1 MKKALSNKQITWL
14 LMLVYFSSYITRIN
28 FAAII
33 QEIITATG
41 FGKEALSIIPVC
53 LSITYGAG
61 QVINGMLSDRI
72 KPQTMILCGLSCVT
86 LANMIFPL
94 FSGSVVLMCVLWAIN
109 GFAQAMMWPPIV
121 QIIVR
126 CMHGKDYADGMFWVS
141 CGSSFGT
148 IAVYL
153 LAPVIIALLG
163 WKAVFFL
170 CAGVALLI
178 TVLFALLRGRIEMPP
193 LAAAP
198 QQESAQKPRF
208 SFPREALL
216 PILLIG
222 LGIVLQGMLR
232 DGVSTWMPT
241 FLVEVF
247 DFTNTTSILITV
259 VLAIFSIIAFGAA
272 GKIYQRLFKNEVLFA
287 GVIFGVAAACSLLL
301 LFLFDATRI
310 GAIVGLMLINGCA
323 HGINLM
329 LISYVPKRF
338 RSYGS
343 ISTISGCLNACTY
356 IGSAI
361 STYGVAVLV
370 ERMGWSFTIGSWV
383 VIASLGT
390 LACIAAALPWRK
402 FFSNPQPKEEQNV

>member
-1 MKKALSNKQITWL
+1 MKKALSNKHITVL

-41 FGKEALSIIPVC
+41 FGKEALSVIPVC

-61 QVINGMLSDRI
+61 QVVNGMLSDRI
-72 KPQTMILCGLSCVT
+72 KPQTMIFCGLACVST
-86 LANMIFPL
+86 VNIIFPL
-94 FSGSVVLMCVLWAIN
+94 FANSVIAMCILWAIN

-126 CMHGKDYADGMFWVS
+126 CMHGKDYESGMFWVS

-153 LAPVIIALLG
+153 LAPLIITLLG
-163 WKAVFFL
+163 WRAVFFI
-170 CAGVALLI
+170 CAGTALLV
-178 TVLFALLRGRIEMPP
+178 TVLFGILRSRIEMPP
-193 LAAAP
+193 LPVAP
-198 QQESAQKPRF
+198 QTAEKKRGFA
-208 SFPREALL
+208 FPNAALL

-222 LGIVLQGMLR
+222 AGIILQGMLR

-247 DFTNTTSILITV
+247 GFTNTTSILITV
-259 VLAIFSIIAFGAA
+259 VLAVFSIIAFGAA
-272 GKIYQRLFKNEVLFA
+272 GRIYHRFFKNEVFFA
-287 GVIFGVAAACSLLL
+287 GIIFGVATLCSLFL
-301 LFLFDATRI
+301 LFFFDATRI
-310 GAIVGLMLINGCA
+310 GAIIGLMLINGCA

-338 RSYGS
+338 RCYGS

-356 IGSAI
+356 VGSAI
-361 STYGVAVLV
+361 STYGIAVLV
-370 ERMGWSFTIGSWV
+370 ERLGWGFTIGSWII
-383 VIASLGT
+383 IAALGT
-390 LACIAAALPWRK
+390 AACFAATLPWHK
-402 FFSNPQPKEEQNV
+402 FFNLKPEENSTNA

>member
-1 MKKALSNKQITWL
+1 MKKPLSNKQITWL

-41 FGKEALSIIPVC
+41 FGKEALAIIPVC

-61 QVINGMLSDRI
+61 QIVNGMLSDRI

-86 LANMIFPL
+86 LANIVFPL
-94 FSGSVVLMCVLWAIN
+94 FSHSVALMCVLWALN

-126 CMHGKDYADGMFWVS
+126 CMHGKDYESGMFWVS

-153 LAPVIIALLG
+153 LAPLIISLLG
-163 WKAVFFL
+163 WKAVFFI

-178 TVLFALLRGRIEMPP
+178 TAAFALTRGRIEMPP
-193 LAAAP
+193 LSVP
-198 QQESAQKPRF
+198 QASKAEKARF

-232 DGVSTWMPT
+232 DGISTWMPT

-247 DFTNTTSILITV
+247 GFTNTSSILITV
-259 VLAIFSIIAFGAA
+259 VLAIFSIIAFGVA
-272 GKIYQRLFKNEVLFA
+272 GRLYTKFCRNEVRFA
-287 GVIFGVAAACSLLL
+287 GIIFAITTLCSLLL
-301 LFLFDATRI
+301 LFIFDATRI
-310 GAIVGLMLINGCA
+310 GAIIGLMLINGCA

-370 ERMGWSFTIGSWV
+370 ERMGWSFTIGSWA
-383 VIASLGT
+383 VIAALGT
-390 LACIAAALPWRK
+390 LTCLGASFPWQR
-402 FFSNPQPKEEQNV
+402 FFQKPRNEENNNA